1 MGAEVFY
8 QRRSCQEIASVY
20 PEANSGEYYIT
31 TFDAGARE
39 FARTLVWCYMDKTA
53 QTKGYT
59 FFAMQAATA
68 VKPFDTTTPNDD
80 CHGKGLEML
89 DFDALPVD
97 VQQAVV
103 DKYGTVAN
111 TFFPPDFT
119 TNAYVLPSDFK
130 TDDIICS
137 TNDANVDY
145 SASSN
150 GVLQHTL
157 PDGTNQAER
166 GRFVIEYHV
175 KDRAG
180 LANCEPAK
188 RTVIVKDTLQDAKV
202 LTVQQLNDRMN
213 TAYADSLMAEESP
226 ATASN
231 GWVIGAAASA
241 VTGLALLGFSQRK
254 TIVTTVPV

>member
-1 MGAEVFY
+1 MG
-8 QRRSCQEIASVY
+8 
-20 PEANSGEYYIT
+20 
-31 TFDAGARE
+31 
-39 FARTLVWCYMDKTA
+39 
-53 QTKGYT
+53 
-59 FFAMQAATA
+59 
-68 VKPFDTTTPNDD
+68 
-80 CHGKGLEML
+80 
-89 DFDALPVD
+89 
-97 VQQAVV
+97 
-103 DKYGTVAN
+103 
-111 TFFPPDFT
+111 
-119 TNAYVLPSDFK
+119 
-130 TDDIICS
+130 
-137 TNDANVDY
+137 
-145 SASSN
+145 
-150 GVLQHTL
+150 
-157 PDGTNQAER
+157 

-254 TIVTTVPV
+254 TIVTTVPVQIILTLASYGEPCVVLNRGYLGTLFILYLFAS